1 MTLSSFPYLEPGP
14 PGRQKRRGSPLT
26 PSPAHPS
33 RSSSG
38 GPRAFWLSKGALSPA
53 RGSAVARTT
62 RKAALSIARIRSAR
76 FRVLRVEGGRAVR
89 SRYPRYRAE
98 AVRAIETRRLAG
110 LSWLSRDRAH
120 LEAGGSF
127 EACFP
132 DLRIAATGGSRKFG
146 RQGPSHP
153 WRKLA
158 ATARAAN
165 LNTAAKTGM
174 DLSDVCAT
182 TLMSWWTRARS
193 SALYRGPR
201 SGRAGSA
208 SSRPTSPSCWRT
220 SPRWWC

>member
-1 MTLSSFPYLEPGP
+1 MPVLAPSTARPVTLSSFPYLEPGP
-14 PGRQKRRGSPLT
+14 PGRQKRRGSSLT
-26 PSPAHPS
+26 PSPAHPG

-89 SRYPRYRAE
+89 SRYRAVS
-98 AVRAIETRRLAG
+98 VRAVGTRRLAG

-132 DLRIAATGGSRKFG
+132 DLRIAATGGSRKFEE
-146 RQGPSHP
+146 RRRPS
-153 WRKLA
+153 
-158 ATARAAN
+158 
-165 LNTAAKTGM
+165 TGAP
-174 DLSDVCAT
+174 LGSVRC
-182 TLMSWWTRARS
+182 SWVGTR
-193 SALYRGPR
+193 L
-201 SGRAGSA
+201 
-208 SSRPTSPSCWRT
+208 
-220 SPRWWC
+220 